1 MAKESKEK
9 NASIA
14 RIEGLTSDQQ
24 KDWHTHIKE
33 GKDKIGG
40 RVTLVEGT
48 QGQLSSGASTR
59 LIESSD
65 DDE

>member
-9 NASIA
+9 KASIA
-14 RIEGLTSDQQ
+14 KIEAITPDQQ
-24 KDWHTHIKE
+24 KAWHDHIKI
-33 GKDKIGG
+33 GKDTIGG

-48 QGQLSSGASTR
+48 QGQLSSGASAH

-65 DDE
+65 DG